1 MKLLQL
7 TSDNTD
13 FKTLNFN
20 PNLNIVAGLQ
30 LSEKD
35 KDTINGIGKSS
46 TLTLL
51 HLMFGSKLDS
61 KKPKE
66 AKLKK
71 FLKTYGTFYLTFTHK
86 GKEYEIKKDFSQTDY
101 YINDEK
107 ITQTDYPSKLSEIF
121 LEKRHDL
128 KFKQIFNCFARRF
141 GGDYYSDPLRQQG
154 QPLNDYY
161 QRFVNLKLL
170 NIEMDLVKE
179 KFSVEDKI
187 AKLDKAKSII
197 EEYQEALDTTNLKDL
212 KDEFESLKKDK
223 SNFIIA
229 KNYDHMKIESDELTK
244 ELNQLRDKIQKIKNL
259 LQKKEQNLLVS
270 ENINIDA
277 SEIENLYNEAFFF
290 FDSKITKR
298 LEDAQKFHN
307 TLISN
312 RKKRIEIEIKEL
324 TIELNDLN
332 IEVEKIAN
340 KRDASLEILNNSG
353 ALEEYN
359 SIEERIKFLNSEIQ
373 KLTKYEETLN
383 DFKKDKSAL
392 NVESAK
398 IKEKSILYLTK
409 EKEFLG
415 SIEDKFREIVKRFYD
430 NHGGSLELKETKS
443 AKYLYDIAVEI
454 PRGSSQAIGE
464 VEIFCYDVLL
474 YKLNQ
479 GILNFM
485 AHDGYI
491 FSEMDPRQKA
501 TIFKVILELIE
512 NNDLQY
518 FINIG
523 ENSLNEVLEQKVLSD
538 KEKEQI
544 SKSII
549 LELYDKNP
557 KNWFFGQEFN

>member
-7 TSDNTD
+7 TSNNIK

-51 HLMFGSKLDS
+51 HLMFGSKLDQ

-66 AKLKK
+66 AKLNK
-71 FLKTYGTFYLTFTHK
+71 FLKTYGTFYLTFTHSS
-86 GKEYEIKKDFSQTDY
+86 KEYEIKKDFSKTDY

-107 ITQTDYPSKLSEIF
+107 ITQTDYPNKLSEIF
-121 LEKRHDL
+121 LEKDYDL

-170 NIEMDLVKE
+170 NIEMGLVKE
-179 KFSVEDKI
+179 KFLVEDKI

-197 EEYQEALDTTNLKDL
+197 EEYQKALDITNLKDL
-212 KDEFESLKKDK
+212 KDEFKSLKKDK

-229 KNYDHMKIESDELTK
+229 KNYDYLKIESDELTK
-244 ELNQLRDKIQKIKNL
+244 ELNELRDKIQKIKNL

-270 ENINIDA
+270 ENIDIDA
-277 SEIENLYNEAFFF
+277 REIENLYKEASFF

-298 LEDAQKFHN
+298 LEDAQNFHN
-307 TLISN
+307 TLILN
-312 RKKRIEIEIKEL
+312 RKNRIEIEIKEL
-324 TIELNDLN
+324 TIELDDLN
-332 IEVEKIAN
+332 IEIEKSSK

-359 SIEERIKFLNSEIQ
+359 SIEEKIKFLDTEIK

-398 IKEKSILYLTK
+398 IKEKSILYLAK
-409 EKEFLG
+409 EKVFLG
-415 SIEDKFREIVKRFYD
+415 NIEDKFREIVKRFYD
-430 NHGGSLELKETKS
+430 NHGGSLELKETKT

-474 YKLNQ
+474 YKLNKD
-479 GILNFM
+479 ILNFM
-485 AHDGYI
+485 AHDGFI

-501 TIFKVILELIE
+501 TIFKVILELIQD
-512 NNDLQY
+512 NDLQY

-523 ENSLNEVLEQKVLSD
+523 ESSLNEVLDQKILTD
-538 KEKEQI
+538 KEKEEI
-544 SKSII
+544 SKNII
-549 LELYDKNP
+549 LELYDKKP
-557 KNWFFGQEFN
+557 ENWLFGQAFN

>member
-7 TSDNTD
+7 TSNNLK

-51 HLMFGSKLDS
+51 HLMFGSQLDP

-71 FLKTYGTFYLTFTHK
+71 FLKTYGTFYLIFTHN
-86 GKEYEIKKDFSQTDY
+86 GKLYEIKKDFSKTDY
-101 YINDEK
+101 YIDNEK
-107 ITQTDYPSKLSEIF
+107 INQTDYPKKLSEIF
-121 LEKRHDL
+121 LEKDSDL

-170 NIEMDLVKE
+170 NIEMDLVKD
-179 KFSVEDKI
+179 KFLVEDKI

-197 EEYQEALDTTNLKDL
+197 EEYKEALDITNLKDL
-212 KDEFESLKKDK
+212 KDEFEFLKKDK

-229 KNYDHMKIESDELTK
+229 KNYDHLKIESDELTK
-244 ELNQLRDKIQKIKNL
+244 ELNQLRDKIQKIQDL

-270 ENINIDA
+270 ENIDIDA
-277 SEIENLYNEAFFF
+277 SEIENLYKEASFF
-290 FDSKITKR
+290 FDSKIIKR

-312 RKKRIEIEIKEL
+312 RKNRIEIEIKEL
-324 TIELNDLN
+324 RIELVDLN
-332 IEVEKIAN
+332 IEIEKASK

-359 SIEERIKFLNSEIQ
+359 SIEERIKFLDSEIK

-383 DFKKDKSAL
+383 DFKRDKSAL

-398 IKEKSILYLTK
+398 IKEKSILYLAK

-415 SIEDKFREIVKRFYD
+415 NIEDKFREIVKKFYD
-430 NHGGSLELKETKS
+430 NHGGSLELKETKT

-464 VEIFCYDVLL
+464 VEIFCYDILL
-474 YKLNQ
+474 YKLNKD
-479 GILNFM
+479 ILNFM

-501 TIFKVILELIE
+501 TIFKIILELIQD
-512 NNDLQY
+512 NDLQY

-523 ENSLNEVLEQKVLSD
+523 ESSLKEVLDQKILTDS
-538 KEKEQI
+538 EKEQI
-544 SKSII
+544 SKNII

-557 KNWFFGQEFN
+557 ENWLFGQEFN

>member
-51 HLMFGSKLDS
+51 HLMFGSKLDP

-101 YINDEK
+101 YINDKK
-107 ITQTDYPSKLSEIF
+107 ITQTDYPNKLSEIF
-121 LEKRHDL
+121 LEKDYDL

-179 KFSVEDKI
+179 KFLVEDKI

-229 KNYDHMKIESDELTK
+229 KNYDHMKIESDELTN
-244 ELNQLRDKIQKIKNL
+244 ELNQLRDKIQKIRNL

-270 ENINIDA
+270 ENINIDT
-277 SEIENLYNEAFFF
+277 SEIENLYNEAAFF

-307 TLISN
+307 SLISN
-312 RKKRIEIEIKEL
+312 RKKRIEIEIK
-324 TIELNDLN
+324 
-332 IEVEKIAN
+332 
-340 KRDASLEILNNSG
+340 
-353 ALEEYN
+353 
-359 SIEERIKFLNSEIQ
+359 
-373 KLTKYEETLN
+373 
-383 DFKKDKSAL
+383 
-392 NVESAK
+392 
-398 IKEKSILYLTK
+398 
-409 EKEFLG
+409 
-415 SIEDKFREIVKRFYD
+415 
-430 NHGGSLELKETKS
+430 
-443 AKYLYDIAVEI
+443 
-454 PRGSSQAIGE
+454 
-464 VEIFCYDVLL
+464 
-474 YKLNQ
+474 
-479 GILNFM
+479 
-485 AHDGYI
+485 
-491 FSEMDPRQKA
+491 
-501 TIFKVILELIE
+501 
-512 NNDLQY
+512 
-518 FINIG
+518 
-523 ENSLNEVLEQKVLSD
+523 
-538 KEKEQI
+538 
-544 SKSII
+544 
-549 LELYDKNP
+549 
-557 KNWFFGQEFN
+557 

>member
-121 LEKRHDL
+121 LEKGHDL

>member
-1 MKLLQL
+1 
-7 TSDNTD
+7 
-13 FKTLNFN
+13 
-20 PNLNIVAGLQ
+20 
-30 LSEKD
+30 
-35 KDTINGIGKSS
+35 
-46 TLTLL
+46 
-51 HLMFGSKLDS
+51 MFGSQLDP

-66 AKLKK
+66 AKIKK
-71 FLKTYGTFYLTFTHK
+71 FLKTYGTFYLTFTHN
-86 GKEYEIKKDFSQTDY
+86 GKLYEIKKDFSKTDY
-101 YINDEK
+101 YIDNEK
-107 ITQTDYPSKLSEIF
+107 ITQTDYPKKLSEIF
-121 LEKRHDL
+121 LEKDSDL

-170 NIEMDLVKE
+170 NIEMDLVKD
-179 KFSVEDKI
+179 KFLVEDKI

-197 EEYQEALDTTNLKDL
+197 EEYKEALDITNLKDL
-212 KDEFESLKKDK
+212 KDEFEFLKKDK

-229 KNYDHMKIESDELTK
+229 KNYDHLKIESDELTK
-244 ELNQLRDKIQKIKNL
+244 ELNQLRDKIQKIQDL

-270 ENINIDA
+270 ENIDIDA
-277 SEIENLYNEAFFF
+277 SEIENLYKEASFF
-290 FDSKITKR
+290 FDSKIIKR

-312 RKKRIEIEIKEL
+312 RKNRIEIEIKEL
-324 TIELNDLN
+324 RIELVDLN
-332 IEVEKIAN
+332 IEIEKASK

-359 SIEERIKFLNSEIQ
+359 SIEERIKFLDSEIK

-383 DFKKDKSAL
+383 DFKRDKSAL

-398 IKEKSILYLTK
+398 IKEKSILYLAK

-415 SIEDKFREIVKRFYD
+415 NIEDKFREIVKKFYD
-430 NHGGSLELKETKS
+430 NHGGSLELKETKT

-464 VEIFCYDVLL
+464 VEIFCYDILL
-474 YKLNQ
+474 YKLNKD
-479 GILNFM
+479 ILNFM

-501 TIFKVILELIE
+501 TIFKIILELIQD
-512 NNDLQY
+512 NDLQY

-523 ENSLNEVLEQKVLSD
+523 ESSLKEVLDQKILTDS
-538 KEKEQI
+538 EKEQI
-544 SKSII
+544 SKNII
-549 LELYDKNP
+549 LELYDINP
-557 KNWFFGQEFN
+557 ENWLFGQEFN

>member
-71 FLKTYGTFYLTFTHK
+71 FLKTYGTFYLIFTHN
-86 GKEYEIKKDFSQTDY
+86 GKEYEIKKNFSQTDY
-101 YINDEK
+101 YINDKK

-121 LEKRHDL
+121 LVKDHDL
-128 KFKQIFNCFARRF
+128 KFKQVFNCFARRF

-170 NIEMDLVKE
+170 NIETDLVKE
-179 KFSVEDKI
+179 KFSIEDKI

-229 KNYDHMKIESDELTK
+229 KNYDHLKIESDELTN

-270 ENINIDA
+270 KNIDIDA
-277 SEIENLYNEAFFF
+277 SEIENLYKEAAFF

-324 TIELNDLN
+324 TIELDDLN
-332 IEVEKIAN
+332 IEIEKASK
-340 KRDASLEILNNSG
+340 KRDDSLEILNNSG

-359 SIEERIKFLNSEIQ
+359 SIEERIKFLDSEIK

-383 DFKKDKSAL
+383 DFKRDKSAL

-398 IKEKSILYLTK
+398 IKEKSILYLAK

-430 NHGGSLELKETKS
+430 NHGGSLELKETKT

-474 YKLNQ
+474 YKLNKD
-479 GILNFM
+479 ILNFM

-501 TIFKVILELIE
+501 TIFKVILELIQD
-512 NNDLQY
+512 NDLQY

-523 ENSLNEVLEQKVLSD
+523 ESSLNEVLDQKILTDSE
-538 KEKEQI
+538 KEKI
-544 SKSII
+544 SKNII

-557 KNWFFGQEFN
+557 KNWLFGQEFN

>member
-7 TSDNTD
+7 TSDNIK

-30 LSEKD
+30 LSDKD

-46 TLTLL
+46 TLTLV
-51 HLMFGSKLDS
+51 HLMFGSKLDP

-66 AKLKK
+66 QKLKR
-71 FLKTYGTFYLTFTHK
+71 FLQTYGVFYLTFTHNDK
-86 GKEYEIKKDFSQTDY
+86 QYEIKKDFSKTDY

-107 ITQTDYPSKLSEIF
+107 ITQTNYPSRLSEIF
-121 LEKRHDL
+121 LGKNHDL

-179 KFSVEDKI
+179 KFLVEDKI
-187 AKLDKAKSII
+187 AKLDKAKTII
-197 EEYQEALDTTNLKDL
+197 EEYQEALDKTNLKDL
-212 KDEFESLKKDK
+212 IDEHKSLIEDK
-223 SNFIIA
+223 NNFIIA
-229 KNYDHMKIESDELTK
+229 KNYDHLKIKSDNLTK

-259 LQKKEQNLLVS
+259 LQRKEQNLLVS
-270 ENINIDA
+270 ENIDIDA
-277 SEIENLYNEAFFF
+277 HEIENLYNEASFFF
-290 FDSKITKR
+290 QDKIIKR
-298 LEDAQKFHN
+298 IEDAQVFHN

-312 RKKRIEIEIKEL
+312 RKNRIEIEIKEL
-324 TIELNDLN
+324 RFELEDLK
-332 IEVEKIAN
+332 ILVEDISN
-340 KRDASLEILNNSG
+340 RRDASLEILNNSG

-359 SIEERIKFLNSEIQ
+359 TIEEKIKLLNMEIN

-383 DFKKDKSAL
+383 DFKKDKSKL

-398 IKEKSILYLTK
+398 IKEKSILYLEK
-409 EKEFLG
+409 EKESLG
-415 SIEDKFREIVKRFYD
+415 RIEDKFREIVKQFYN
-430 NHGGSLELKETKS
+430 NHGGSLEFKETKK

-474 YKLNQ
+474 YKLNKN
-479 GILNFM
+479 ILNFM

-501 TIFKVILELIE
+501 MIFKIILELIE

-523 ENSLNEVLEQKVLSD
+523 ESSLKEVLD
-538 KEKEQI
+538 KDILTDAEKNKI
-544 SKSII
+544 NKNII

-557 KNWFFGQEFN
+557 KNWLFGQEFN

>member
-71 FLKTYGTFYLTFTHK
+71 FLKTYGTFYLTFIHK

-121 LEKRHDL
+121 LEKGHDL

-523 ENSLNEVLEQKVLSD
+523 ENSLNEVLEQKVLTD

>member
-1 MKLLQL
+1 
-7 TSDNTD
+7 
-13 FKTLNFN
+13 
-20 PNLNIVAGLQ
+20 
-30 LSEKD
+30 
-35 KDTINGIGKSS
+35 
-46 TLTLL
+46 
-51 HLMFGSKLDS
+51 
-61 KKPKE
+61 
-66 AKLKK
+66 
-71 FLKTYGTFYLTFTHK
+71 LTFTHN
-86 GKEYEIKKDFSQTDY
+86 GKPYEIKKDFSQTDY

-107 ITQTDYPSKLSEIF
+107 ITQTDYPTQLSEIF
-121 LEKRHDL
+121 LEKDYDL
-128 KFKQIFNCFARRF
+128 KFKQVFNCFARRF

-179 KFSVEDKI
+179 KFLVEDKI

-229 KNYDHMKIESDELTK
+229 KNYDHLKIESDELTK
-244 ELNQLRDKIQKIKNL
+244 ELNELRDKIQKIRNL
-259 LQKKEQNLLVS
+259 LQKKKQNLLVS
-270 ENINIDA
+270 ENIDVDIN
-277 SEIENLYNEAFFF
+277 EIENLYKEALFF

-298 LEDAQKFHN
+298 LEDAQNFHN

-324 TIELNDLN
+324 TIELDDLTVE
-332 IEVEKIAN
+332 IEKASK
-340 KRDASLEILNNSG
+340 KRDNSLEILNNSG

-359 SIEERIKFLNSEIQ
+359 SIEERIKFLDSEIK

-398 IKEKSILYLTK
+398 IKEKSILYLAK
-409 EKEFLG
+409 EKDFLG
-415 SIEDKFREIVKRFYD
+415 SIEDKFREIVKKFYD
-430 NHGGSLELKETKS
+430 NHGGSLELKETKT

-474 YKLNQ
+474 YKLNKD
-479 GILNFM
+479 ILNFM

-501 TIFKVILELIE
+501 TIFKVILELIQ
-512 NNDLQY
+512 NYDLQY

-523 ENSLNEVLEQKVLSD
+523 ESSLEEVLEQKILKDS
-538 KEKEQI
+538 EKEQI

-549 LELYDKNP
+549 LELYDKDP
-557 KNWFFGQEFN
+557 KNWLFGQEFN

>member
-7 TSDNTD
+7 TSDNPN
-13 FKTLNFN
+13 FKTLDFN

-66 AKLKK
+66 AKLQK
-71 FLKTYGTFYLTFTHK
+71 FLKTYGTFYLTFTHN
-86 GKEYEIKKDFSQTDY
+86 GKPYEIKKDFSQTDY

-107 ITQTDYPSKLSEIF
+107 ITQTDYPTQLSEIF
-121 LEKRHDL
+121 LEKDYDL
-128 KFKQIFNCFARRF
+128 KFKQVFNCFARRF

-179 KFSVEDKI
+179 KFLVEDKI

-229 KNYDHMKIESDELTK
+229 KNYDHLKIESDELTK
-244 ELNQLRDKIQKIKNL
+244 ELNELRDKIQKIRNL

-270 ENINIDA
+270 ENINIDV
-277 SEIENLYNEAFFF
+277 SEIENLYKEASFF

-332 IEVEKIAN
+332 IEVERISN

-359 SIEERIKFLNSEIQ
+359 SIEERIKLLNSEIQ

-383 DFKKDKSAL
+383 DFKRDKSAL

-398 IKEKSILYLTK
+398 IKEKSILYLAK

-430 NHGGSLELKETKS
+430 NHGGSLELKETKT

-464 VEIFCYDVLL
+464 IEIFCYDVLL
-474 YKLNQ
+474 YKLNKE
-479 GILNFM
+479 ILNFM

-501 TIFKVILELIE
+501 TIFKVILELIQD
-512 NNDLQY
+512 NDLQY

-523 ENSLNEVLEQKVLSD
+523 ESSLKEVLEQKILTDS
-538 KEKEQI
+538 EKEQI
-544 SKSII
+544 NKSII

-557 KNWFFGQEFN
+557 KNWLFGQEFN

>member
-7 TSDNTD
+7 TSDNTN

-66 AKLKK
+66 AKLQK
-71 FLKTYGTFYLTFTHK
+71 FLKTYGTFYLTFTHN
-86 GKEYEIKKDFSQTDY
+86 GKLYEIKKDFSQTDY

-107 ITQTDYPSKLSEIF
+107 ITQTDYPTQLSEIF
-121 LEKRHDL
+121 LEKDYDL
-128 KFKQIFNCFARRF
+128 KFKQVFNCFARRF

-179 KFSVEDKI
+179 KFLVEDKI

-229 KNYDHMKIESDELTK
+229 KNYDHLKIESDELTK
-244 ELNQLRDKIQKIKNL
+244 ELNELRDKIQKIRNL
-259 LQKKEQNLLVS
+259 LQKKKQNLLVS
-270 ENINIDA
+270 ENIDVDIN
-277 SEIENLYNEAFFF
+277 EIENLYKEALFF

-298 LEDAQKFHN
+298 LEDAQNFHN

-312 RKKRIEIEIKEL
+312 RKKRIKIEIKEL
-324 TIELNDLN
+324 TIELDDLN
-332 IEVEKIAN
+332 IEVGKIAN

-383 DFKKDKSAL
+383 DFKRDKSAL

-430 NHGGSLELKETKS
+430 NHGGSLELKETKT

-501 TIFKVILELIE
+501 TIFKVILELIQD
-512 NNDLQY
+512 NDLQY

-523 ENSLNEVLEQKVLSD
+523 EGSLKELLEQKILTDS
-538 KEKEQI
+538 EKEQI
-544 SKSII
+544 NKSII

-557 KNWFFGQEFN
+557 QNWLFGQEFN

>member
-30 LSEKD
+30 LSEND

-71 FLKTYGTFYLTFTHK
+71 FLKTYGTFYLTFIHK

-121 LEKRHDL
+121 LEKGHDL

-523 ENSLNEVLEQKVLSD
+523 ENSLNEVLEQKVLTD